1 VGRSYF
7 AASELLVTY
16 FVRNND
22 LSWDDLQLFLA
33 VAERGSAN
41 AAASHFGLDQS
52 TVSRR
57 LKAFQSRLN
66 APLIQRSTTQAVL
79 TAEAR
84 W

>member
-22 LSWDDLQLFLA
+22 PSWDDLQLFLA

-41 AAASHFGLDQS
+41 AAASHLGLDQS